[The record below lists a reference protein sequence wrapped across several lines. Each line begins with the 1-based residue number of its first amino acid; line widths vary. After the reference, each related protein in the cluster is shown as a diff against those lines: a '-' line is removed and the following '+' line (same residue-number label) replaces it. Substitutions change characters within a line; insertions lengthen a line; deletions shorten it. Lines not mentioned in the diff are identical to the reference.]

1 MSGYGEPDWVN
12 PQTNAE
18 AEESTETP
26 DAAPATTEEQAPAAS
41 S

>member
-18 AEESTETP
+18 TEESTETP
-26 DAAPATTEEQAPAAS
+26 PAAAPATTEEQAPTS